1 VVGCENSIG
10 LRGDGKI
17 CVDNSEK
24 INLNA
29 NYVSSGNSLAFNL
42 RTTPCFVGLGYI
54 ARSRTV
60 FFTVN
65 GKEVYQLALP
75 ECLLKKLK
83 LYPSF
88 SMGSLQDKISVN
100 FG

>member
-1 VVGCENSIG
+1 M
-10 LRGDGKI
+10 
-17 CVDNSEK
+17 DNSEK

-29 NYVSSGNSLAFNL
+29 NYILSGSGLAFNL
-42 RTTPCFVGLGYI
+42 RTTPSFVGLGYI

-75 ECLLKKLK
+75 ECLLNKQK